1 MGRARSKCT
10 TSTPFSNSQAT
21 FLQVPNLE
29 LGHIEMD
36 GEVAEKLASAAAR
49 EREDLGWKKWAG
61 RVNQY
66 LGKLE
71 RLLSPDLIVSFYLF
85 WTSLLVLLYS
95 NQSGFNLP
103 IL

>member
-1 MGRARSKCT
+1 MCT
-10 TSTPFSNSQAT
+10 AYLL
-21 FLQVPNLE
+21 LQVPNLE

-49 EREDLGWKKWAG
+49 EREELGWKKWAG

-71 RLLSPDLIVSFYLF
+71 RLLSPDLIVRHRRLF
-85 WTSLLVLLYS
+85 WSC
-95 NQSGFNLP
+95 
-103 IL
+103 